1 VIQKELFP
9 MISAL
14 GEIHSRSLP
23 FLLRFLS
30 RLQPPACSIV
40 YDRAE
45 QLNMLAGQTIPAVYA
60 GLDVKTITIVKGE
73 D

>member
-1 VIQKELFP
+1 

-14 GEIHSRSLP
+14 GETHQRPRP

-30 RLQPPACSIV
+30 RLQPSACPIV
-40 YDRAE
+40 YDPAE
-45 QLNMLAGQTIPAVYA
+45 QLNMLAGQAIPAVRG
-60 GLDVKTITIVKGE
+60 GLDVKTVTRVPGE